1 MIEETKYLKLV
12 ENISFNDERVDKLDS
27 LSEKRV
33 YTDIWLKLQIISILY
48 YECEPIPLHWI
59 ELSEKIRQSI
69 NDIKKTVRLLEE
81 LGLAEVTV
89 SNRKYYAFD
98 PEIADTQEFLSMPSQ
113 AQSLYFQLGIHADE
127 NGYNN
132 KPKAVARM
140 ANISEEYLQTL
151 EENNFIVSI
160 SNGIKMN
167 DRGERNGK

>member
-1 MIEETKYLKLV
+1 MIEETKYLTLV
-12 ENISFNDERVDKLDS
+12 ENLPFTDERVNKLDS
-27 LSEKRV
+27 LSKKRV
-33 YTDIWLKLQIISILY
+33 YTNIWLKLQIISILY
-48 YECEPIPLHWI
+48 YEGGAIPLHWL
-59 ELSEKIRQSI
+59 ELSEKIRRSI

-127 NGYNN
+127 NGYNH

-151 EENNFIVSI
+151 EENKFIVST
-160 SNGIKMN
+160 NDGIKMN
-167 DRGERNGK
+167 DRGVGNGE